1 MYNKLLNFIKR
12 KVFLFWNI
20 CSKLIFVMFLVD
32 NYRVRLFF
40 MFGEDEDYINVV
52 IMLVSVCLFRFV
64 GFYLLYKKIVL
75 KELW

>member
-1 MYNKLLNFIKR
+1 
-12 KVFLFWNI
+12 
-20 CSKLIFVMFLVD
+20 MFLVD

-75 KELW
+75 MELW